1 MLVLSLSMTIL
12 TSAAAMVCIH
22 HGLLVAATIFKIA
35 AMFWFGGAIADSV
48 LRLGDK

>member
-1 MLVLSLSMTIL
+1 MLVLSLIMTIL
-12 TSAAAMVCIH
+12 TSAAAMACA
-22 HGLLVAATIFKIA
+22 HGGSPVAATVFKIA